1 MSFELDLWDGFP
13 ILNKNFIKNQDILKR
28 MYNILATFVSIE
40 REYAI
45 SLKNIYEDNKN
56 TFLGSGTVNK
66 AMNVFFNYI
75 NVEYELR
82 KEQYS
87 LIEDRILAAFNSHII
102 IQRKSFR
109 ENLNKYEEIDKKFK
123 TTLQQ
128 LLYNQENFLQKCK
141 NLSSIIADLEF
152 FKSNEN
158 INTNKK
164 LLNSLEEKKKHN
176 LKEVER
182 TKNDYINILN
192 IANKELEEY
201 NKTTKKILKDSEGI
215 FQTPIMSMK
224 YALITFTNN
233 KIKMEQSIYEHLQNN
248 CIKVFEGID
257 FNLDMKEFIKENA
270 TKKFPYQKFEFV
282 NYKSSS
288 INIKD
293 LIKEHKNDLFTID
306 EKYINKNKI
315 IQNIKNFLSNCE
327 EIKYKPA
334 ENIDNN
340 ILKNLET
347 IKNLVDNIWKNK
359 PLEEKEKV
367 QLQNFI
373 KSSDRNNP
381 LYFIKCLNTYR
392 ARGSFLIGE
401 DAYNTLVN
409 LFNLI
414 IDQKNLSEDGEIM
427 KNILMFALTFYK
439 ISNKNQNEPK
449 IHIQKGIENHP
460 KINKC
465 DIWDT
470 VIKYCLLIQDKKKI
484 NESESEKKIR
494 ENNMNIFALN
504 TLVSYLCNMKL
515 FNIKD
520 EIYNETKNYFVS
532 VYNLDEKIVNENVDV
547 FMKEYNNQEKINDS
561 NSIGGV
567 DDSKIEKKSLN
578 EIKNEDNKNELDKI
592 DNNINNNEINNEI
605 NNELNNVNLNNNNEI
620 KNNELIINEKEND
633 NKKDLDNNENNNKEL
648 IINEGNDNKKEI
660 EKNNIENIKENNNIK
675 IEEKNDS

>member
-28 MYNILATFVSIE
+28 MYNILSTFVSIE

-56 TFLGSGTVNK
+56 TFLGSGTVSK
-66 AMNVFFNYI
+66 AMNVFFNFL
-75 NVEYELR
+75 NDEYELR

-87 LIEDRILAAFNSHII
+87 FIEDRLLAAFNSHII
-102 IQRKSFR
+102 IQRNSFR
-109 ENLNKYEEIDKKFK
+109 ENLNNYEELDKKFK

-141 NLSSIIADLEF
+141 NLSVSIADLEF

-164 LLNSLEEKKKHN
+164 LLNSLEEKKKYN

-192 IANKELEEY
+192 IANKELGEY
-201 NKTTKKILKDSEGI
+201 NKKIKKILKDSEGI
-215 FQTPIMSMK
+215 FQTPIISMK
-224 YALITFTNN
+224 YALLNFTNN
-233 KIKMEQSIYEHLQNN
+233 KIKMEQSICQNLQNN
-248 CIKVFEGID
+248 CIKVFEEID

-282 NYKSSS
+282 NYKTSS

-306 EKYINKNKI
+306 EKYMNKNKI

-327 EIKYKPA
+327 EIKYKPV
-334 ENIDNN
+334 ENIDNT
-340 ILKNLET
+340 ILKNLDT
-347 IKNLVDNIWKNK
+347 IKKLVDNIWKNK
-359 PLEEKEKV
+359 PLEEKEKS
-367 QLQNFI
+367 QLYNFI
-373 KSSDRNNP
+373 KSNDRNNP

-392 ARGSFLIGE
+392 ARGNFLIGE
-401 DAYNTLVN
+401 EAYNNLID

-439 ISNKNQNEPK
+439 ISNKNQKEPK
-449 IHIQKGIENHP
+449 IHIQKGIENNP

-494 ENNMNIFALN
+494 ENNLNIIALN

-520 EIYNETKNYFVS
+520 DVYNETKNYFVS

-547 FMKEYNNQEKINDS
+547 FMNEYKNSEKINET
-561 NSIGGV
+561 NSIGGI
-567 DDSKIEKKSLN
+567 DDSKLEKMPLN
-578 EIKNEDNKNELDKI
+578 EIKNDNNKNELEKI
-592 DNNINNNEINNEI
+592 DNNINNNLNNNEK
-605 NNELNNVNLNNNNEI
+605 NTGNLNNNNEN
-620 KNNELIINEKEND
+620 KNNELINNDKEND
-633 NKKDLDNNENNNKEL
+633 NKKDINNNENNKKL
-648 IINEGNDNKKEI
+648 IINEGNDNGKEK
-660 EKNNIENIKENNNIK
+660 EKINIENINENNNIYK
-675 IEEKNDS
+675 EEKKG